1 MAPPPLIVVTGRL
14 DRQPPKPPIRN
25 SGSLAQRLILLE
37 RFFKN
42 CLSRGNTGFRAG
54 NYSLLGPFFDGPA
67 IARNWSHEQ
76 AVLPTT
82 RRAGARS
89 RVPPAITKLKTSAR
103 NATSW
108 CAAGGKPI
116 LRQPTNLAA
125 FDPIIMRLSGGS
137 QTDARYEPSVPAIS
151 PFMAIAHHPVRSANR
166 GGHGVSRQ
174 WQYGRAAHR
183 R

>member
-1 MAPPPLIVVTGRL
+1 
-14 DRQPPKPPIRN
+14 
-25 SGSLAQRLILLE
+25 
-37 RFFKN
+37 
-42 CLSRGNTGFRAG
+42 
-54 NYSLLGPFFDGPA
+54 
-67 IARNWSHEQ
+67 
-76 AVLPTT
+76 
-82 RRAGARS
+82 
-89 RVPPAITKLKTSAR
+89 VPPAITKLKTSAR